1 MISTEQAIPLLVF
14 LIASF
19 LTFYFVETII
29 IISLNRLIR
38 TYWKFV
44 VDKLLRAVVRHRN
57 MMRIASFAVISLI
70 TVLLFIYSPLA
81 DLLVD
86 GTGVLRFL
94 ALILVTTM
102 LIIYYIGS
110 QNLKE
115 VVIAKRIHLFVFII
129 LSLFAFTGVMSVS
142 QNGYAIYEETIN
154 KAFVKPIVSDI
165 VGDIVSDIEGKY
177 EQRMEDRL
185 LEIFSNNVKND
196 KCEYY
201 DFAEKTGAGLTQFVF
216 ITQDTTLADE
226 NPEIRKKGE
235 PLAGK
240 SCVHE
245 TKFLLTPEGK
255 WYEVLEQNFN

>member
-1 MISTEQAIPLLVF
+1 MISIEQALPLLVF

-19 LTFYFVETII
+19 LTFYFVETLI

-70 TVLLFIYSPLA
+70 IVLLFIYSPLA
-81 DLLVD
+81 DLLVA

-110 QNLKE
+110 KNLKE
-115 VVIAKRIHLFVFII
+115 VVIAKRIHLFVFLI
-129 LSLFAFTGVMSVS
+129 LSLFAFTGVMSIAKD
-142 QNGYAIYEETIN
+142 GYVIYEDLISR
-154 KAFVKPIVSDI
+154 AFVKPIVSDI
-165 VGDIVSDIEGKY
+165 VSEIEGKY
-177 EQRMEDRL
+177 EQRTEEKL
-185 LEIFSNNVKND
+185 LEIFSNDVKND

-201 DFAEKTGAGLTQFVF
+201 DFAKKTGAGFTQFVF
-216 ITQDTTLADE
+216 LRQDPTLAYE
-226 NPEIRKKGE
+226 YPEIRAKDQ
-235 PLAGK
+235 PLEGK
-240 SCVHE
+240 LCIHE
-245 TKFLLTPEGK
+245 TKFLLTPEGR
-255 WYEVLEQNFN
+255 WYEVLEQNF